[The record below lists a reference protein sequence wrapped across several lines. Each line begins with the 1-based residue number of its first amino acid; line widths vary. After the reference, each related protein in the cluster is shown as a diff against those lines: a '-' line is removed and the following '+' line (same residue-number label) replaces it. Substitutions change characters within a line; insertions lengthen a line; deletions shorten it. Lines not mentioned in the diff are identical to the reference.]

1 MATSVEKDLQTK
13 TQEEDVVSVD
23 LPAPLGWKKKFM
35 PKLGGTPKK
44 SEIIFIAPTGEEFS
58 GRKQLEQYLKAH
70 PGSVPISEFD
80 WGTGETPRRSARISE
95 KVKATP
101 TPESDPPKK
110 RSRKS
115 SGTKKDSK
123 ETEIVETGVE
133 KDVHMKDAEATKQD
147 KEEKDIAES
156 EKDNTTTE
164 NNQGGDEVKVQDA
177 VAKEGDAGA
186 EVVAPAPIETQEGKD
201 VQIHETADVNDKDKV
216 DEGVTAAEQTNDKK
230 QVASV
235 EVPQVEAEKTNGPV
249 DVGEQKLPAV
259 VSDEDKHHMEGEK
272 EKLNGSAAAASEEVN
287 EKQVAEKNQG
297 EQQSFQVEENG
308 THNEAA
314 GEPKPREINQIGQAE
329 VKQHPAPSP
338 VNC

>member
-13 TQEEDVVSVD
+13 TQDEEVVSVE

-44 SEIIFIAPTGEEFS
+44 SEIVFIAPTGEEFS

-101 TPESDPPKK
+101 PPESDPPKK

-115 SGTKKDSK
+115 SGSKKDGK
-123 ETEIVETGVE
+123 ETEMVETGVE
-133 KDVHMKDAEATKQD
+133 KDVHMQDAEATKQD
-147 KEEKDIAES
+147 KEEKDIAETG
-156 EKDNTTTE
+156 KDNTTTE
-164 NNQGGDEVKVQDA
+164 NNQGGDEVKVQAA
-177 VAKEGDAGA
+177 VGKECNAGV
-186 EVVAPAPIETQEGKD
+186 ETAPAPIEPQEGKD
-201 VQIHETADVNDKDKV
+201 VQIHETAEVNDKDKAE
-216 DEGVTAAEQTNDKK
+216 EGATAAEQTKDKK
-230 QVASV
+230 QVENV
-235 EVPQVEAEKTNGPV
+235 EDPQVEAEKTNGPV
-249 DVGEQKLPAV
+249 NVGEPKPPAV
-259 VSDEDKHHMEGEK
+259 VSDEDKQHMGGEK
-272 EKLNGSAAAASEEVN
+272 EKLNGSAAESTEDVN
-287 EKQVAEKNQG
+287 EKQVVDGNQG
-297 EQQSFQVEENG
+297 EQQSVQVEENG
-308 THNEAA
+308 SHIEAA
-314 GEPKPREINQIGQAE
+314 GEPKPKEINQIGRDE